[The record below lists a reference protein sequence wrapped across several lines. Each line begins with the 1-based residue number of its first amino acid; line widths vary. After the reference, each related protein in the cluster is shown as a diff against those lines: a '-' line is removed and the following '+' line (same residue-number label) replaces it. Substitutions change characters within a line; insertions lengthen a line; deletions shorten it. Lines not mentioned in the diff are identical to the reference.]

1 MKSILWN
8 RGGAVLSLL
17 SLMVTLY
24 LPTDA
29 IPAYSNNNYNML
41 DYSQDYYNYPTTP
54 PTPPTTQPPRR
65 TSNGGRRTLQ
75 SVVRHHMEELDKQTQ
90 NDLKILS
97 YLETELN
104 QIFSCYIR
112 LSCPRTRSAKV
123 LAECDE
129 IKDWPLYHQ
138 VMKMAGIRRYP
149 YQNYAPQSRQV
160 PSTTTTTTTSA
171 PLLDQSY
178 VRTGRHER
186 VSDLLAANIVTNE
199 NFNSARDADVDE
211 QEMYYQRDAR
221 HRPRRIRYG
230 QQQQQYQQSA
240 AENEIGNNE

>member
-1 MKSILWN
+1 MKSTVLSH
-8 RGGAVLSLL
+8 RGAVVSLL
-17 SLMVTLY
+17 SLMVTALC

-29 IPAYSNNNYNML
+29 GPAYSDSNFNTL
-41 DYSQDYYNYPTTP
+41 DYSQDYYHYPTAP
-54 PTPPTTQPPRR
+54 PTPPTTQPTRR
-65 TSNGGRRTLQ
+65 TSNNGGRRTLQ

-149 YQNYAPQSRQV
+149 YQNYAPQTRQV
-160 PSTTTTTTTSA
+160 PSTTTTTTTA
-171 PLLDQSY
+171 PLLEHSY

-186 VSDLLAANIVTNE
+186 VTGLLPANVVTNE
-199 NFNSARDADVDE
+199 DFNSARDADVDE
-211 QEMYYQRDAR
+211 EMYYQRDAR
-221 HRPRRIRYG
+221 HRPRRVRYG
-230 QQQQQYQQSA
+230 QQHKQSA

>member
-1 MKSILWN
+1 MKKFLWS
-8 RGGAVLSLL
+8 REGAVLSLL
-17 SLMVTLY
+17 SLLVTLN
-24 LPTDA
+24 LPADA
-29 IPAYSNNNYNML
+29 VPAYSNSNYNTL
-41 DYSQDYYNYPTTP
+41 DYSQDYYHQPTTP
-54 PTPPTTQPPRR
+54 PTTTQAPRR
-65 TSNGGRRTLQ
+65 ASNGNNGGRRTLQ
-75 SVVRHHMEELDKQTQ
+75 SVVRHHMDELDKQTQ
-90 NDLKILS
+90 SDLKILS

-160 PSTTTTTTTSA
+160 PSTTTTTSS
-171 PLLDQSY
+171 PPVLDHSY
-178 VRTGRHER
+178 VRSGRHER
-186 VSDLLAANIVTNE
+186 VSQLLPSTIITTE
-199 NFNSARDADVDE
+199 NFNSARDADDDE
-211 QEMYYQRDAR
+211 EEMYYQRDSR

-230 QQQQQYQQSA
+230 QKHRQSP
-240 AENEIGNNE
+240 AENEIGDEE

>member
-1 MKSILWN
+1 MKLLLSN
-8 RGGAVLSLL
+8 CGGAVLSLL
-17 SLMVTLY
+17 GLLVTLY
-24 LPTDA
+24 VPADA
-29 IPAYSNNNYNML
+29 IPAYSSSNYNTL
-41 DYSQDYYNYPTTP
+41 DYSQDYYHQPTAP

-65 TSNGGRRTLQ
+65 ASNGGRRTLQ

-149 YQNYAPQSRQV
+149 YQNYAPQPQPRQV
-160 PSTTTTTTTSA
+160 PSTTTTTPA
-171 PLLDQSY
+171 PLLEHSY
-178 VRTGRHER
+178 IRTGRHER
-186 VSDLLAANIVTNE
+186 VSGLLPANVITNE
-199 NFNSARDADVDE
+199 DFNSARDADVDE
-211 QEMYYQRDAR
+211 EMYYQQRDSR

-230 QQQQQYQQSA
+230 QNPKQSV
-240 AENEIGNNE
+240 AENEIGNDE